1 MQEQFSKYN
10 PNAFKQI
17 GINAAMLLSE
27 FDPTD
32 GSYDEDDIIGVTTG
46 GVNFQA
52 SYEYTDYGEDMDN
65 VPKNTKE
72 LKRVDD
78 VTATCSGTFVTI
90 TPELAERLNSAADNT
105 NGHIVPRT
113 VLDLAKDFRD
123 IWIVGDYSDKNTGSG
138 AGFIAIHLMNALSTG
153 GFQIQTEDK
162 GKMQFAFE
170 FTGHFSM
177 DNQDE
182 VPYEIYIKGGSAA
195 PGISLDKSRLTV
207 EVGSTAKLN
216 AAVYPANATITWA
229 SNDTDKASVS
239 GGVVTGV
246 AAGYAV
252 ITASISTGSP
262 SVTYTDICTVQV
274 VPASA

>member
-17 GINAAMLLSE
+17 GINAAMLLSD

-46 GVNFQA
+46 GVSFQA

-90 TPELAERLNSAADNT
+90 TPELAELLNSAADNT

-113 VLDLAKDFRD
+113 VLDLKKDFRD
-123 IWIVGDYSDKNTGSG
+123 IWIVGDYSDVNKSGTGTG
-138 AGFIAIHLMNALSTG
+138 AAQAGFIAIHLMNALSTG
-153 GFQIQTEDK
+153 GFQLQTEDK

-177 DNQDE
+177 DAQDE
-182 VPYEIYIKGGSAA
+182 VPYEIYIK
-195 PGISLDKSRLTV
+195 
-207 EVGSTAKLN
+207 
-216 AAVYPANATITWA
+216 
-229 SNDTDKASVS
+229 
-239 GGVVTGV
+239 
-246 AAGYAV
+246 AG
-252 ITASISTGSP
+252 T
-262 SVTYTDICTVQV
+262 
-274 VPASA
+274 PAST